1 MKVLLIEDNDSLVHW
16 LARLLKEE
24 RFVVDT
30 ALDGEAAD
38 QLLLTQQY
46 DVVLLDLQIPRL
58 NGKSVLRRLRA
69 RHSNVPVL
77 MLTASG
83 SVDEKVECL
92 GLGADDYLVKPF
104 EVREL
109 VARIKALSRRQLG
122 ESQAELCCGD
132 LSYNSDTRQF
142 HLQGQLLSLRTKEH
156 IALEILMMR
165 KGKTVSKATL
175 MEGIYALEEDA
186 SEDAVEIYIHRIRK
200 KLEGCQAT
208 IMTLRGLGYLLKQKQ
223 E

>member
-24 RFVVDT
+24 RFVIDT

-58 NGKSVLRRLRA
+58 TGKTVLRRLRA
-69 RHSNVPVL
+69 RHNNVPVL

-83 SVDEKVECL
+83 SIDEKVECL

-104 EVREL
+104 EAREL
-109 VARIKALSRRQLG
+109 LARIKALARRQLG
-122 ESQAELCCGD
+122 EKQAELSCGN
-132 LSYNSDTRQF
+132 LTYNSDTRQF
-142 HLQGQLLSLRTKEH
+142 YVQGQLLALRVKEH
-156 IALEILMMR
+156 ATLEILMQR
-165 KGKTVSKATL
+165 QGKTVSKARL
-175 MEGIYALEEDA
+175 MEGIYAIEEDA

-208 IMTLRGLGYLLKQKQ
+208 IMTLRGLGYLLQQKQ
-223 E
+223 

>member
-16 LARLLKEE
+16 LVRLLKEE

-30 ALDGEAAD
+30 ALDGEVAD

-46 DVVLLDLQIPRL
+46 DVVLLDLQLPRL
-58 NGKSVLRRLRA
+58 TGKSVLRRLRA
-69 RHSNVPVL
+69 RHNNVPVL

-109 VARIKALSRRQLG
+109 LARIKALARRQLG
-122 ESQAELCCGD
+122 EKQAELSCGN
-132 LSYNSDTRQF
+132 LTYNSDTRQF
-142 HLQGQLLSLRTKEH
+142 FVDGQLLPLRVKEH
-156 IALEILMMR
+156 ATLEILMQR
-165 KGKTVSKATL
+165 QGKTVSKSAL
-175 MEGIYALEEDA
+175 MDGIYAIEEDA

-208 IMTLRGLGYLLKQKQ
+208 IMTLRGLGYLLQQKQ
-223 E
+223 

>member
-16 LARLLKEE
+16 LVRLLKEE

-30 ALDGEAAD
+30 ALDGEVAD

-46 DVVLLDLQIPRL
+46 DVVLLDLQLPRL
-58 NGKSVLRRLRA
+58 TGKSVLRRLRA
-69 RHSNVPVL
+69 RHNNVPVL

-109 VARIKALSRRQLG
+109 LARIKALARRQLG
-122 ESQAELCCGD
+122 EKQAELSCGN
-132 LSYNSDTRQF
+132 LTYNSDTRQF
-142 HLQGQLLSLRTKEH
+142 FVEGQLLPLRVKEH
-156 IALEILMMR
+156 ATLEILMQR
-165 KGKTVSKATL
+165 QGKTVSKSAL
-175 MEGIYALEEDA
+175 MDGIYAIEEDA

-208 IMTLRGLGYLLKQKQ
+208 IMTLRGLGYLLQQKQ
-223 E
+223 